1 MGLPIFIST
10 LIQIYDIWL
19 KILDQCKMPWYHTL
33 GGEKMKNEMETSIQR
48 LQDNLPAIRK
58 IAGWRAVDLGD
69 LIGVTKQ
76 SISNLETRKS
86 KITLMQYIAIRH
98 MIDYQIETHP
108 ENKALKQIVP
118 LLLDNTS
125 QNTQEYDRIVKAA
138 EELSN
143 AAAGGVSDNVLA
155 TIIESLL
162 PGENEKNPPL
172 NWTEQIWAGIS
183 SEQQ

>member
-1 MGLPIFIST
+1 
-10 LIQIYDIWL
+10 
-19 KILDQCKMPWYHTL
+19 
-33 GGEKMKNEMETSIQR
+33 MKNEMETSIQR

-162 PGENEKNPPL
+162 PGENEKNPLL